1 MWKKLLKQ
9 TYIFDDLSNLA
20 LQEYIRFVI
29 ITMLGKVM
37 VVNIKII
44 SYHFTEINIILKF
57 LCLNKF
63 LSKILFVKKKKN
75 LLETNITTLS
85 WIVISLSLSLSLS
98 LLLSRSPLW
107 NWSSLSFALISVV
120 APIIVVVHSNLHRF
134 SNLLH
139 SISW

>member
-85 WIVISLSLSLSLS
+85 
-98 LLLSRSPLW
+98 
-107 NWSSLSFALISVV
+107 
-120 APIIVVVHSNLHRF
+120 
-134 SNLLH
+134 
-139 SISW
+139 